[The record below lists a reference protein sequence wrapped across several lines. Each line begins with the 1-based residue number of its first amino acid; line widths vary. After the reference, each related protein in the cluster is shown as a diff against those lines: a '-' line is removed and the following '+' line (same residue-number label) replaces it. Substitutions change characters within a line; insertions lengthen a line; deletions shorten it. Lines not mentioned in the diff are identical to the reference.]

1 MRNSYVSNLAI
12 YLDQLLK
19 PFLPCGYAVK
29 DTFEFLDKIN
39 NANLSS
45 DCFLVLYDVVSL
57 FTNVPLKDTIDY
69 ICSLI
74 NFSDFVFNRRTLK
87 TLLQMACCDVIFS
100 FNETLYCQTKG
111 VAMGSPLGPILASFA
126 MSKIETQLNN
136 QPLFYARYVDDILC
150 AFHSE
155 TEANEFLKELNKS
168 SNSLKFTI
176 EKESNKKIVFF

>member
-1 MRNSYVSNLAI
+1 MNSILSDKTKFKLFKPHGNVKKEPIIYLEDRTNRQLRSLMDSGQISEDIYNKVRSTGSQLPRLYGLPKCHKNKSDPPYRPILSMRDSYVSNLAI

-87 TLLQMACCDVIFS
+87 TFS
-100 FNETLYCQTKG
+100 KWLA
-111 VAMGSPLGPILASFA
+111 AM
-126 MSKIETQLNN
+126 
-136 QPLFYARYVDDILC
+136 
-150 AFHSE
+150 
-155 TEANEFLKELNKS
+155 
-168 SNSLKFTI
+168 
-176 EKESNKKIVFF
+176 